1 MIAMLLACAAWLLS
15 TAAHAENGENFAMQ
29 GVGTATCT
37 QFANHYKSEPQ
48 FWEDR
53 YFTWAQGFMSGHNF
67 ATMGDKPPYSIINLA
82 LLDTEAQRTS
92 IRRYCDQH
100 PLGSYLDAVT
110 NLMLE
115 IQATELQMKS
125 QPK

>member
-1 MIAMLLACAAWLLS
+1 MKAILLACAAWLLS
-15 TAAHAENGENFAMQ
+15 TTAHAEDSKEFAIQ
-29 GVGTATCT
+29 GVGSATCT

-48 FWEDR
+48 FWEDK

-82 LLDTEAQRTS
+82 LLDTEAQRAS
-92 IRRYCDQH
+92 IRRYCDKH
-100 PLGSYLDAVT
+100 LLGSYLDAVT

-115 IQATELQMKS
+115 LQMKAM